1 MVPTNLQAVTVADM
15 LQLCWSRAAV
25 PMLCDIAGSC
35 SYSCRCVYVG
45 GSWYRSSRATRRSQ
59 SSWSSVVTSSPRL
72 AW

>member
-15 LQLCWSRAAV
+15 LQLCWSGAAV

-59 SSWSSVVTSSPRL
+59 LSWSSVVTSSPRL